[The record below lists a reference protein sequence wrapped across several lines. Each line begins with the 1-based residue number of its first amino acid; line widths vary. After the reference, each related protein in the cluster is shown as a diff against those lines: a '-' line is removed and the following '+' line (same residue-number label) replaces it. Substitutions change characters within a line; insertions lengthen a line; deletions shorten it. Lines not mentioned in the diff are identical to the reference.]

1 MTDEMKMNL
10 QYFADPNADPNP
22 TPDPDPNADTGKGV
36 EDDKPITLT
45 QKELQSKLDSEADK
59 RVQKALDKAKADFEQ
74 KLQEQVEAAK
84 SEGEKLAKMTAAE
97 KAEAAQKAKEDA
109 LKKREADLNR
119 RELAA
124 NVKDVLADKGL
135 PADLA
140 ESLVELGDAD
150 RINETIGVLSKSIED
165 EVNKR
170 VKESLRTNP
179 PKTGSSVLSD
189 PNDPFAK
196 VIAQYK
202 K

>member
-36 EDDKPITLT
+36 ENDKPVTLT

-59 RVQKALDKAKADFEQ
+59 RVTKALEKAQADFES
-74 KLQEQVEAAK
+74 KLQERVEAAK

-97 KAEAAQKAKEDA
+97 KAAAAQKAKEDA
-109 LKKREADLNR
+109 LAKKEAELNKRELS
-119 RELAA
+119 A
-124 NVKDVLADKGL
+124 NVKDVLSEKGL
-135 PADLA
+135 PVSLSD
-140 ESLVELGDAD
+140 SLVELGDAD
-150 RINETIGVLSKSIED
+150 KINETIGVLSKSIED

-196 VIAQYK
+196 IIAQYK